1 TATAAL
7 GRTLSAAAL
16 MGSIMPERDDL
27 LTLRFKGDG
36 NGGAIVV
43 SSDYSGNVRGFI
55 ENPCVDL
62 PLKATGK
69 LDVSSCVGHGQLFVL
84 RDTGNKQPY
93 VGVSNIVSGE
103 IAEDIAAYYASSE
116 QIPTL
121 CALGVLV
128 DVDLSCLASGGVLIQ
143 LLPFADPQIIEKLEK
158 NIKNLPPLTELL
170 TKNTTENI
178 LSLYL
183 NGIEFDVFDKIECG
197 YVCPCNRERTEKA
210 LISLGKYELMNMIE
224 QDGKAELSCHFCE
237 KKYNF
242 SRNQLIALAKEAKV

>member
-1 TATAAL
+1 
-7 GRTLSAAAL
+7 
-16 MGSIMPERDDL
+16 
-27 LTLRFKGDG
+27 
-36 NGGAIVV
+36 
-43 SSDYSGNVRGFI
+43 
-55 ENPCVDL
+55 
-62 PLKATGK
+62 
-69 LDVSSCVGHGQLFVL
+69 
-84 RDTGNKQPY
+84 
-93 VGVSNIVSGE
+93 SNIVSGE

>member
-1 TATAAL
+1 MAELLRAMTKDGSARALIINSRDIVNKAIQIHHTSPTATAAL

-93 VGVSNIVSGE
+93 VGVSN
-103 IAEDIAAYYASSE
+103 
-116 QIPTL
+116 
-121 CALGVLV
+121 
-128 DVDLSCLASGGVLIQ
+128 
-143 LLPFADPQIIEKLEK
+143 
-158 NIKNLPPLTELL
+158 
-170 TKNTTENI
+170 
-178 LSLYL
+178 
-183 NGIEFDVFDKIECG
+183 
-197 YVCPCNRERTEKA
+197 
-210 LISLGKYELMNMIE
+210 
-224 QDGKAELSCHFCE
+224 
-237 KKYNF
+237 
-242 SRNQLIALAKEAKV
+242 